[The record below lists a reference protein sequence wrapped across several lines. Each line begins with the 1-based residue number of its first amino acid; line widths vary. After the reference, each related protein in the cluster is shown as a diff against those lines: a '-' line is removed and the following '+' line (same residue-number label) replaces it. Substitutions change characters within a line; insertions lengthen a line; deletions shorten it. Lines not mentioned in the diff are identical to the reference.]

1 MLLCFPLYY
10 LKKSIISI
18 HGPRTAEAYSKQQEK
33 PQRSKIIKVNSVGI
47 TVVSLDMDNETC
59 SCPRQSHSNKR
70 FFYSLLSYKFL
81 PCEQWFISCMAF
93 STYEVVRVAC
103 QSRKRTSQL
112 ARRVINSSCPTHCHR
127 FTHAYLL
134 MLYILVILFD
144 FVILRKS
151 PTVGAVQVQCY
162 DR

>member
-1 MLLCFPLYY
+1 MCSCVFHCTTL
-10 LKKSIISI
+10 KSIILI
-18 HGPRTAEAYSKQQEK
+18 HGPRTAEAYSKQQTN

-47 TVVSLDMDNETC
+47 TVVSLDMDKETC
-59 SCPRQSHSNKR
+59 SCPRQCHSNKR

-81 PCEQWFISCMAF
+81 PCEQWFLSCMAF
-93 STYEVVRVAC
+93 SAYEVVRVAC

-134 MLYILVILFD
+134 MLYIHVILFD